1 MAAGARLF
9 DLDGTLWDSY
19 AFYSAIAS
27 EQGTITAEVAR
38 AALLGGENI
47 VALMRR
53 LALPR
58 TRLSALLERPSPPVV
73 PQAGMAEVLDE
84 LRRRGHPL
92 AVVTNLAGWIA
103 EPIVHHL
110 GFSDVFR
117 VVIHAGSR
125 AGEKPN
131 PQPILSALGRLGISD
146 VSAAHAYIGDM
157 EADHLAAARAGV
169 RFAWATWG
177 YGDAPAGVA
186 VLRRPADILEL

>member
-1 MAAGARLF
+1 MAGGARLF

-19 AFYSAIAS
+19 EFYSAIAS
-27 EQGTITAEVAR
+27 EQRTITAEAAR

-47 VALMRR
+47 VALMGR
-53 LALPR
+53 LGVPR
-58 TRLSALLERPSPPVV
+58 TRFSALLERSSPPIV

-92 AVVTNLAGWIA
+92 AIVTNLAGWIA

-110 GFSDVFR
+110 GLSDVFR

-125 AGEKPN
+125 VGRKPN

-146 VSAAHAYIGDM
+146 VSAADAYIGDM

-169 RFAWATWG
+169 RFVWATWG
-177 YGDAPAGVA
+177 YGDAPAGVTA
-186 VLRRPADILEL
+186 LRSPADILEL